1 MYEVIKRA
9 PEYGLNKVYSNSQ
22 EFIEVIDTLGKE
34 KENMT
39 MVLILRWAMVMILYF

>member
-1 MYEVIKRA
+1 MYDVIKRA

-34 KENMT
+34 KENW
-39 MVLILRWAMVMILYF
+39 IYQSIRIRKNI